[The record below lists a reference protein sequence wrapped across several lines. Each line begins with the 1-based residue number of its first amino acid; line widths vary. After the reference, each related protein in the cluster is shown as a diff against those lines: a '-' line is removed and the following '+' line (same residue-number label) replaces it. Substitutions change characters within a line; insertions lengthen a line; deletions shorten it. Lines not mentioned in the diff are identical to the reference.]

1 LPDEST
7 PGRALV
13 TRRAIADIVRGVT
26 LGQYGVAGFAGGVVP
41 AGLRV
46 SLRGGGLKISLRLRV
61 AHGLPIAEVA
71 RQVDSAIRYSIR
83 HALGREIDRL
93 TIKVADL
100 EAHPGGAPPARP
112 AKRPIGP
119 SDLAD
124 SGSDVA

>member
-1 LPDEST
+1 MPDEST

-41 AGLRV
+41 SGLRI
-46 SLRGGGLKISLRLRV
+46 SLRGGALEISLRLRV
-61 AHGLPIAEVA
+61 AQGLPIAEVA
-71 RQVDSAIRYSIR
+71 RQVDSAIRHAIR

-100 EAHPGGAPPARP
+100 EAHPGGRPPAAR
-112 AKRPIGP
+112 AKRSIGS

>member
-41 AGLRV
+41 AGLRI
-46 SLRGGGLKISLRLRV
+46 SLRGGALKISLRLRV
-61 AHGLPIAEVA
+61 AEGLPIAEVA
-71 RQVDSAIRYSIR
+71 RQVDSAIRYAIR
-83 HALGREIDRL
+83 RALGREIDRL

-100 EAHPGGAPPARP
+100 EAHPGGTPPAPPA
-112 AKRPIGP
+112 KRGVGS